1 VYGPKVGNTDGDRNM
16 MSNIHGR
23 GTPPKEA
30 AQRLAS
36 LVACM
41 LAQKRSGVT
50 LDLAGIDLG
59 EAGRTGYR
67 APQVRER
74 LVEVP

>member
-1 VYGPKVGNTDGDRNM
+1 

-30 AQRLAS
+30 AKRLAS
-36 LVACM
+36 LVGCM
-41 LAQKRSGVT
+41 LAQERSGVT
-50 LDLAGIDLG
+50 LDLGALAESLG

-74 LVEVP
+74 LVDVA